1 MKKRLL
7 RLLCGIFAACLIASN
22 FAFVSFAEE
31 IFNYDKFIND
41 PRYEVRVET
50 RNNFELDF
58 YWGDAYPDKVT
69 DTGEKLLLYYLF
81 NSRDAKEK
89 AGYRLFEQKVHLLY
103 KIPSVY
109 TSLYTSGR
117 QYRYYVADFSAGRND
132 VKDNMYDDYI
142 NEYQYQ
148 YYYEDFSRENKGLQP
163 GETEAYIYG
172 YVVANQPHITLYH
185 LKYGNTP
192 TMEDAAQKQYEKWNK
207 GKESNTDERSAITVE
222 RVNGGDNI
230 LVAYHSYWD
239 DSPKETYKRFKYHEG
254 GSTLIEELKY
264 ESIQETYEYYYY
276 THIPGLSDVYTVN
289 HLLIN
294 RLVGYKI
301 GLVSPK
307 KEAVD
312 LYNDL
317 QAKWQATVAMA
328 PALYSMMPEVKADEP
343 VTYGGFELAGVTK
356 HAETNP
362 GEDGGVFVPGTIV
375 EGVPG
380 VPAAIAI
387 GVAATG
393 AAIAGAAAA
402 TGKGGSDDKKK
413 RKSYK
418 MYVQKDF
425 GDAIR
430 RGGEQPVKIRARMAE
445 VDPGGV
451 ERDRNDLTSQ
461 IGVSADGM
469 TVHGAVLAGRYCEAT
484 VSVPKEYDKDTVSI
498 TFTFTGEGGSFT
510 NTVIFRIVDGPQLKF
525 VDERDGTL
533 YHESCGIDAIPGDGF
548 TYTERFAI
556 IDAPTP
562 PKLSDITAVNTGK
575 FDVEFALTDQP
586 AVYKMTVK
594 NNTAPDP
601 EHDIFAK
608 PKDESFEIR
617 VIVEGEKE
625 PVKGYVTVKLYPEG
639 ITVSSTMEGKK
650 KDVKYVRVQAYEKE
664 YAGDL
669 DRKWQVSE
677 MQFTLAVKG
686 EDKAIIDPDE
696 AKYKFEK
703 LKGSGGLG
711 MRADKEQCLAEKY
724 EYKGSWG
731 DWNDK
736 FTYTFEPNADL
747 AEPEDGTFMMVLL
760 PASCEYDGKT
770 YEVEIPLRLRGK
782 DPDPMG
788 DWEKE
793 YKELQRRILQY
804 SLPENMDHWI
814 AQLKEC
820 ATEPRASVEEMRL
833 VGKWILREYM
843 AYWTTQQKRDQTEA
857 TMYNVIVNVLEW
869 TKFAGDCAFS
879 FLVNAYAG
887 PVADALISP
896 AKDFITGAIGEVIA
910 ARNFGEEIDVDKFE
924 FSKNLAAAGDNL
936 VSNSIDLKD
945 WRKAAATLG
954 GYFCYCAVKNYLL
967 KLREKNESDIWGAL
981 CDAFKDMTAAA
992 LKSKAGDLIG
1002 KWLKESKKFQE
1013 KIGPFITKYFKE
1025 SNFDTLQKKLNDS
1038 LGLEGELRKLAGY
1051 ANDKVFETK
1060 VADVVEK
1067 YISGLAGAGFDKLR
1081 EVYDGSKFVIEG
1093 GYVYY
1098 CFNIDLFDAFHY
1110 GIRLNLTRTLQAM
1123 SGDFF
1128 GWFYDFFFAGVP
1140 AAESVIEK
1148 PKDPPLPQ
1156 AKN

>member
-1 MKKRLL
+1 MLL
-7 RLLCGIFAACLIASN
+7 PILCLPALAAESGSPFPFSDYADKHLEVYTAYP
-22 FAFVSFAEE
+22 AWERDLREE
-31 IFNYDKFIND
+31 ND
-41 PRYEVRVET
+41 PERQKLSYTNLVTVCMVNHMGNLVAEQT
-50 RNNFELDF
+50 AEL
-58 YWGDAYPDKVT
+58 KVYKIDGLWEAM
-69 DTGEKLLLYYLF
+69 DTGYPRVTRY
-81 NSRDAKEK
+81 
-89 AGYRLFEQKVHLLY
+89 KVED
-103 KIPSVY
+103 ITDCDEVNDRT
-109 TSLYTSGR
+109 TSAETL
-117 QYRYYVADFSAGRND
+117 
-132 VKDNMYDDYI
+132 
-142 NEYQYQ
+142 
-148 YYYEDFSRENKGLQP
+148 KGW
-163 GETEAYIYG
+163 
-172 YVVANQPHITLYH
+172 
-185 LKYGNTP
+185 K
-192 TMEDAAQKQYEKWNK
+192 EDAAK
-207 GKESNTDERSAITVE
+207 GFDSDSYGVREV
-222 RVNGGDNI
+222 
-230 LVAYHSYWD
+230 VAYGDGYVYTYSYTRVDYEGKPCDRW
-239 DSPKETYKRFKYHEG
+239 SKYQYLRPVPE
-254 GSTLIEELKY
+254 
-264 ESIQETYEYYYY
+264 
-276 THIPGLSDVYTVN
+276 IPGLFLTFTIEFSTGIDSSTDTY
-289 HLLIN
+289 
-294 RLVGYKI
+294 
-301 GLVSPK
+301 S
-307 KEAVD
+307 EAEIQAFENKWKD
-312 LYNDL
+312 AFFNSSYEIAWNDDFEDFTKAGS
-317 QAKWQATVAMA
+317 QTTN
-328 PALYSMMPEVKADEP
+328 PENQNSGI
-343 VTYGGFELAGVTK
+343 TQN
-356 HAETNP
+356 AEETP
-362 GEDGGVFVPGTIV
+362 GEDGGVS
-375 EGVPG
+375 
-380 VPAAIAI
+380 VPAAIVI
-387 GVAATG
+387 GVLGGG

-402 TGKGGSDDKKK
+402 SGGSDDKKK
-413 RKSYK
+413 KQKAYK

-430 RGGEQPVKIRARMAE
+430 RGGDKPVVIRARMAE
-445 VDPGGV
+445 VDESGA
-451 ERDRNDLTSQ
+451 EHDRNDLTSQ

-469 TVHGAVLAGRYCEAT
+469 TVHGVALVGRYCEAT
-484 VSVPKEYDKDTVSI
+484 VSVPENNQNDTASI

-510 NTVIFRIVDGPQLKF
+510 NTVIFRLVDGPTLKF

-533 YHESCGIDAIPGDGF
+533 YGSGCGIDAIPGDGF
-548 TYTERFAI
+548 TYTERFMI
-556 IDAPTP
+556 VDAPTA
-562 PKLSDITAVNTGK
+562 PKLSDITAVNTGE

-601 EHDIFAK
+601 DHDIFAK
-608 PKDESFEIR
+608 PKDKDFEIH
-617 VIVEGEKE
+617 VVVEGEKE

-639 ITVSSTMEGKK
+639 ITVSSTQEGKK
-650 KDVKYVRVQAYEKE
+650 NDVKYVRVQAYEKE
-664 YAGDL
+664 YVGDL

-677 MQFTLAVKG
+677 IKFTLAHKG
-686 EDKAIIDPDE
+686 KDKAIIDPDE

-724 EYKGSWG
+724 EYKESWG
-731 DWNDK
+731 DWNDT
-736 FTYTFEPNADL
+736 FTYTFEPNANL
-747 AEPEDGTFMMVLL
+747 GEPDDGTFMMVLL

-770 YEVEIPLRLRGK
+770 YKADIPLRLRGK

-804 SLPENMDHWI
+804 SLPENMDRWI

-843 AYWTTQQKRDQTEA
+843 NYWTTQQSRDQTEA

-879 FLVNAYAG
+879 FLVDAYAG

-910 ARNFGEEIDVDKFE
+910 ARNFGEEVDVDKFE

-945 WRKAAATLG
+945 WKKAAATLG
-954 GYFCYCAVKNYLL
+954 GYFCYCAIKNYLL

-1002 KWLKESKKFQE
+1002 KWLEESKKFQE

-1038 LGLEGELRKLAGY
+1038 LGLEGELRKIAGY

-1060 VADVVEK
+1060 VAEVVEK
-1067 YISGLAGAGFDKLR
+1067 YISDLVGAGFDKVR

-1110 GIRLNLTRTLQAM
+1110 GIKLNLTIALQAM
-1123 SGDFF
+1123 SGNFF
-1128 GWFYDFFFAGVP
+1128 GWFYDLFFAGVP

-1148 PKDPPLPQ
+1148 PKNPPLPP

>member
-1 MKKRLL
+1 MGVWSDYFKETFDIAENLPADTYYDGKKFVDLPIENSYDIV
-7 RLLCGIFAACLIASN
+7 GIGGMSDASYFPYFDGSN
-22 FAFVSFAEE
+22 DYIHSIDGETLTSQLGRGANITRKGPNEFGDYYGSRT
-31 IFNYDKFIND
+31 FNYN
-41 PRYEVRVET
+41 PC
-50 RNNFELDF
+50 
-58 YWGDAYPDKVT
+58 
-69 DTGEKLLLYYLF
+69 
-81 NSRDAKEK
+81 
-89 AGYRLFEQKVHLLY
+89 
-103 KIPSVY
+103 
-109 TSLYTSGR
+109 
-117 QYRYYVADFSAGRND
+117 
-132 VKDNMYDDYI
+132 
-142 NEYQYQ
+142 
-148 YYYEDFSRENKGLQP
+148 
-163 GETEAYIYG
+163 
-172 YVVANQPHITLYH
+172 
-185 LKYGNTP
+185 
-192 TMEDAAQKQYEKWNK
+192 
-207 GKESNTDERSAITVE
+207 
-222 RVNGGDNI
+222 
-230 LVAYHSYWD
+230 
-239 DSPKETYKRFKYHEG
+239 
-254 GSTLIEELKY
+254 TLIETRDMEDTDGIIKTFEVAY
-264 ESIQETYEYYYY
+264 VTQ
-276 THIPGLSDVYTVN
+276 LS
-289 HLLIN
+289 
-294 RLVGYKI
+294 VGYYIHFSVSNVGFKDGKI
-301 GLVSPK
+301 VMDIDGE
-307 KEAVD
+307 EAYRYSIRTD
-312 LYNDL
+312 MNTNFTGGL
-317 QAKWQATVAMA
+317 QARTEEEEKFEEESREKYNEYRKNTEKTVDYPETRHAISIKGA
-328 PALYSMMPEVKADEP
+328 EAKFVLYDLEDGDKNLLLEVDQGGIKLKFIVSGVIMSDKAP
-343 VTYGGFELAGVTK
+343 VTPGVIQN
-356 HAETNP
+356 AEENP
-362 GEDGGVFVPGTIV
+362 GEDGGVS
-375 EGVPG
+375 
-380 VPAAIAI
+380 VPAAVVV
-387 GVAATG
+387 GVLGGG

-402 TGKGGSDDKKK
+402 SGGSDDKKK
-413 RKSYK
+413 KQKAYK

-430 RGGEQPVKIRARMAE
+430 RGGDKPVKIRARMAE
-445 VDPGGV
+445 VDGAA
-451 ERDRNDLTSQ
+451 ERDRNDLTGN

-469 TVHGAVLAGRYCEAT
+469 TVHGAALAGRYCEAT
-484 VSVPKEYDKDTVSI
+484 VSVPENNQNDTASI
-498 TFTFTGEGGSFT
+498 TFTYIGEGGSFT
-510 NTVIFRIVDGPQLKF
+510 NTVIFRIVDGPSLKF
-525 VDERDGTL
+525 VEETEKAGAYRL
-533 YHESCGIDAIPGDGF
+533 YTGVAYIDAIPGDGF
-548 TYTERFAI
+548 TYTEQFMI
-556 IDAPTP
+556 VDAPVAP
-562 PKLSDITAVNTGK
+562 ALKDITAVNTGD
-575 FDVEFALTDQP
+575 FDVKFELTDQP
-586 AVYKMTVK
+586 ALYKMTVK
-594 NNTAPDP
+594 NNTKPEP

-608 PKDESFEIR
+608 PKDKNFEIH
-617 VIVEGEKE
+617 VTVEGEKE

-639 ITVSSTMEGKK
+639 ITVQSRDEGKK
-650 KDVKYVRVQAYEKE
+650 NDVKYVRVQAYEKE
-664 YAGDL
+664 HVGDL
-669 DRKWQVSE
+669 DKKWQVS
-677 MQFTLAVKG
+677 QIKFTLAVIGK
-686 EDKAIIDPDE
+686 DKAIIDPDE

-724 EYKGSWG
+724 EYKEAYGEMNG
-731 DWNDK
+731 K
-736 FTYTFEPNADL
+736 FTYEFEPNANL
-747 AEPEDGTFMMVLL
+747 SEPDDGTFMMVLL
-760 PASCEYDGKT
+760 PVSCKYDGTT
-770 YEVEIPLRLRGK
+770 YEAEIPLRLRGK

-804 SLPENMDHWI
+804 SLPENMDRWI

-936 VSNSIDLKD
+936 ISNEIKLTD

-954 GYFCYCAVKNYLL
+954 GYFCYCAVKNYIL
-967 KLREKNESDIWGAL
+967 KLREKNEADFYGAL
-981 CDAFKDMTAAA
+981 CEAFKDMTAAA

-1081 EVYDGSKFVIEG
+1081 EVYDGSKFEIEG

-1110 GIRLNLTRTLQAM
+1110 GIKLNLTRTLQAM

-1140 AAESVIEK
+1140 AAQSVIKK
-1148 PKDPPLPQ
+1148 PKDPPLPP
-1156 AKN
+1156 ANK

>member
-1 MKKRLL
+1 MFLTFTIEFDT
-7 RLLCGIFAACLIASN
+7 GIYSSTDTYSEAEFQAFENKWKDAFFNSSYEIAWNDDFKDFTKAGSQTTN
-22 FAFVSFAEE
+22 PENQNSGITQNAEE
-31 IFNYDKFIND
+31 
-41 PRYEVRVET
+41 T
-50 RNNFELDF
+50 
-58 YWGDAYPDKVT
+58 
-69 DTGEKLLLYYLF
+69 
-81 NSRDAKEK
+81 
-89 AGYRLFEQKVHLLY
+89 
-103 KIPSVY
+103 
-109 TSLYTSGR
+109 
-117 QYRYYVADFSAGRND
+117 
-132 VKDNMYDDYI
+132 
-142 NEYQYQ
+142 
-148 YYYEDFSRENKGLQP
+148 
-163 GETEAYIYG
+163 
-172 YVVANQPHITLYH
+172 
-185 LKYGNTP
+185 
-192 TMEDAAQKQYEKWNK
+192 
-207 GKESNTDERSAITVE
+207 
-222 RVNGGDNI
+222 
-230 LVAYHSYWD
+230 
-239 DSPKETYKRFKYHEG
+239 
-254 GSTLIEELKY
+254 
-264 ESIQETYEYYYY
+264 
-276 THIPGLSDVYTVN
+276 
-289 HLLIN
+289 
-294 RLVGYKI
+294 
-301 GLVSPK
+301 
-307 KEAVD
+307 
-312 LYNDL
+312 
-317 QAKWQATVAMA
+317 
-328 PALYSMMPEVKADEP
+328 
-343 VTYGGFELAGVTK
+343 
-356 HAETNP
+356 P
-362 GEDGGVFVPGTIV
+362 GEDGGVS
-375 EGVPG
+375 
-380 VPAAIAI
+380 VPAAIVI
-387 GVAATG
+387 GVLGGG

-402 TGKGGSDDKKK
+402 SGGSDDKKK
-413 RKSYK
+413 KQKAYK

-430 RGGEQPVKIRARMAE
+430 RGGDKPVVIRARMAE
-445 VDPGGV
+445 VDESGA
-451 ERDRNDLTSQ
+451 EHDRNDLTSQ

-469 TVHGAVLAGRYCEAT
+469 TVHGVALVGRYCEAT
-484 VSVPKEYDKDTVSI
+484 VSVPENNQNDTASI

-510 NTVIFRIVDGPQLKF
+510 NTVIFRLVDGPTLKF

-533 YHESCGIDAIPGDGF
+533 YGSGCGIDAIPGDGF
-548 TYTERFAI
+548 TYTERFMI
-556 IDAPTP
+556 VDAPTA
-562 PKLSDITAVNTGK
+562 PKLSDITAVNTGE

-601 EHDIFAK
+601 DHDIFAK
-608 PKDESFEIR
+608 PKDKDFEIH
-617 VIVEGEKE
+617 VVVEGEKE

-639 ITVSSTMEGKK
+639 ITVSSTQEGKK
-650 KDVKYVRVQAYEKE
+650 NDVKYVRVQAYEKE
-664 YAGDL
+664 YVGDL

-677 MQFTLAVKG
+677 IKFTLAHKG
-686 EDKAIIDPDE
+686 KDKAIIDPDE

-724 EYKGSWG
+724 EYKESWG

-736 FTYTFEPNADL
+736 FTYTFEPNANL
-747 AEPEDGTFMMVLL
+747 GEPDDGTFMMVLL

-770 YEVEIPLRLRGK
+770 YKADIPLRLRGK

-804 SLPENMDHWI
+804 SLPENMDRWI

-843 AYWTTQQKRDQTEA
+843 NYWTTQQSRDQTEA

-879 FLVNAYAG
+879 FLVDAYAG

-910 ARNFGEEIDVDKFE
+910 ARNFGEEVDVDKFE

-945 WRKAAATLG
+945 WKKAAATLG
-954 GYFCYCAVKNYLL
+954 GYFCYCAIKNYLL

-1002 KWLKESKKFQE
+1002 KWLEESKKFQE

-1038 LGLEGELRKLAGY
+1038 LGLEGELRKIAGY

-1060 VADVVEK
+1060 VAEVVEK
-1067 YISGLAGAGFDKLR
+1067 YISDLVGAGFDKVR
-1081 EVYDGSKFVIEG
+1081 EVYDDDESKFVIEG
-1093 GYVYY
+1093 GCVYY

-1110 GIRLNLTRTLQAM
+1110 GIKLNLTMALQAM
-1123 SGDFF
+1123 SGNFF
-1128 GWFYDFFFAGVP
+1128 GYFYDLFFAGVP
-1140 AAESVIEK
+1140 AAEIVIEK
-1148 PKDPPLPQ
+1148 PKNPPLPP

>member
-7 RLLCGIFAACLIASN
+7 VSVILVLMLLPTLCLTVFADGDNLPDGFVKMEKIFSIEDGDGTQPFHYSKVDGFYLVLDYVKSYGFGMYGDDGTYGKDPELSPYQTATQTISAKPSL
-22 FAFVSFAEE
+22 VVLRDKTTAEGFTVTGTWDW
-31 IFNYDKFIND
+31 IHK
-41 PRYEVRVET
+41 YE
-50 RNNFELDF
+50 
-58 YWGDAYPDKVT
+58 G
-69 DTGEKLLLYYLF
+69 GEG
-81 NSRDAKEK
+81 SVHK
-89 AGYRLFEQKVHLLY
+89 AGENEVCRGDVSVSISNITFDTYNTYADLSGTINMSGGSNGSYDEIHSSSLSGTHLRG
-103 KIPSVY
+103 S
-109 TSLYTSGR
+109 
-117 QYRYYVADFSAGRND
+117 
-132 VKDNMYDDYI
+132 
-142 NEYQYQ
+142 
-148 YYYEDFSRENKGLQP
+148 
-163 GETEAYIYG
+163 
-172 YVVANQPHITLYH
+172 
-185 LKYGNTP
+185 
-192 TMEDAAQKQYEKWNK
+192 
-207 GKESNTDERSAITVE
+207 
-222 RVNGGDNI
+222 
-230 LVAYHSYWD
+230 
-239 DSPKETYKRFKYHEG
+239 YKRFDENGTKTCYILFCVGEDG
-254 GSTLIEELKY
+254 QGNSSFRCATLFFRI
-264 ESIQETYEYYYY
+264 
-276 THIPGLSDVYTVN
+276 
-289 HLLIN
+289 
-294 RLVGYKI
+294 
-301 GLVSPK
+301 
-307 KEAVD
+307 
-312 LYNDL
+312 
-317 QAKWQATVAMA
+317 
-328 PALYSMMPEVKADEP
+328 
-343 VTYGGFELAGVTK
+343 AGVLPKGVKSTGVVQK
-356 HAETNP
+356 AETTP
-362 GEDGGVFVPGTIV
+362 GEDGGVS
-375 EGVPG
+375 
-380 VPAAIAI
+380 VPAAIVVGAL
-387 GVAATG
+387 GGG

-402 TGKGGSDDKKK
+402 SGGADGKKKK

-430 RGGEQPVKIRARMAE
+430 RGDDKPVVIRARMAE
-445 VDPGGV
+445 ADLLTG
-451 ERDRNDLTSQ
+451 EEHDRGDLTGN

-469 TVHGAVLAGRYCEAT
+469 TVHGAAFAGRYLEAT
-484 VSVPKEYDKDTVSI
+484 VSVPESNLNDTANI
-498 TFTFTGEGGSFT
+498 TFTFNGEGGTFT
-510 NTVIFRIVDGPQLKF
+510 NTVIFRLVDGPSLKF

-548 TYTERFAI
+548 TYTERFMI
-556 IDAPTP
+556 VDAPVA
-562 PKLSDITAVNTGK
+562 PKLSDITAVNTGE
-575 FDVEFALTDQP
+575 FDVKFELTDQP
-586 AVYKMTVK
+586 ALYKMTVK
-594 NNTAPDP
+594 NNTKPDS
-601 EHDIFAK
+601 EHDVFAK
-608 PKDESFEIR
+608 PQDKNFEIH

-650 KDVKYVRVQAYEKE
+650 KDIKYVRVQAYEKDHV
-664 YAGDL
+664 GDL

-677 MQFTLAVKG
+677 IKFTLAVKG
-686 EDKAIIDPDE
+686 EDKAVIDPKE
-696 AKYKFEK
+696 AEYRFEK

-724 EYKGSWG
+724 EYKESWG

-747 AEPEDGTFMMVLL
+747 AEPGDGTFMMVLL
-760 PASCEYDGKT
+760 PASCEYDGTT
-770 YEVEIPLRLRGK
+770 YEAEIPLRLRGK

-1013 KIGPFITKYFKE
+1013 KIGPFIAKYFKE

-1081 EVYDGSKFVIEG
+1081 EVYDGSKFVIEN

-1148 PKDPPLPQ
+1148 PKDPPLPP

>member
-7 RLLCGIFAACLIASN
+7 ASGILLLILFPILGFTAH
-22 FAFVSFAEE
+22 AEE
-31 IFNYDKFIND
+31 IRPYPYRQFS
-41 PRYEVRVET
+41 E
-50 RNNFELDF
+50 
-58 YWGDAYPDKVT
+58 GDAYTKSYVSQESDMLNAVKE
-69 DTGEKLLLYYLF
+69 DLLLSSVMRFEGYVKGEGKFIEQKAETTLPLPAGFKETYHFYQNVFYIGSQHEEGHCRIRVRVANDASSSFETDVDELKKQMELEQKGESWDLF
-81 NSRDAKEK
+81 SWRTSDHNQIEDPYQVTEEPDGSTLLVLHLKEEYTNDDGAYGYNEIIWKARVFRIEGLPNLHFIASCKTQFSIGTGRFLGDYDPAKHAESYKAMLELHNKEK
-89 AGYRLFEQKVHLLY
+89 
-103 KIPSVY
+103 
-109 TSLYTSGR
+109 T
-117 QYRYYVADFSAGRND
+117 DFLALRI
-132 VKDNMYDDYI
+132 DDYI
-142 NEYQYQ
+142 TTAENYQ
-148 YYYEDFSRENKGLQP
+148 
-163 GETEAYIYG
+163 I
-172 YVVANQPHITLYH
+172 
-185 LKYGNTP
+185 
-192 TMEDAAQKQYEKWNK
+192 
-207 GKESNTDERSAITVE
+207 
-222 RVNGGDNI
+222 
-230 LVAYHSYWD
+230 
-239 DSPKETYKRFKYHEG
+239 
-254 GSTLIEELKY
+254 
-264 ESIQETYEYYYY
+264 
-276 THIPGLSDVYTVN
+276 
-289 HLLIN
+289 
-294 RLVGYKI
+294 
-301 GLVSPK
+301 
-307 KEAVD
+307 
-312 LYNDL
+312 
-317 QAKWQATVAMA
+317 KWQA
-328 PALYSMMPEVKADEP
+328 PNILQKFDYLD
-343 VTYGGFELAGVTK
+343 VTQR
-356 HAETNP
+356 AEENP
-362 GEDGGVFVPGTIV
+362 GEDGGVS
-375 EGVPG
+375 
-380 VPAAIAI
+380 VPAAIVV
-387 GVAATG
+387 GVLGGG

-402 TGKGGSDDKKK
+402 SGGADGKKKK

-430 RGGEQPVKIRARMAE
+430 RGGDKPVIIRARMAE
-445 VDPGGV
+445 VDESGA
-451 ERDRNDLTSQ
+451 ERDRNDLTAN
-461 IGVSADGM
+461 IGVSTDGM
-469 TVHGAVLAGRYCEAT
+469 TVHGAALAGRYCEAT
-484 VSVPKEYDKDTVSI
+484 VSVPENNPNDTANI
-498 TFTFTGEGGSFT
+498 TFTFNGEGGTFT
-510 NTVIFRIVDGPQLKF
+510 NTVIFRLVDGPSLKF

-556 IDAPTP
+556 VDAPTA
-562 PKLSDITAVNTGK
+562 PKLSDITAVNTGE

-586 AVYKMTVK
+586 AVYRMTVK

-601 EHDIFAK
+601 EHDVFAK
-608 PKDESFEIR
+608 PQDKNFEIH
-617 VIVEGEKE
+617 VNVEGEKE

-650 KDVKYVRVQAYEKE
+650 NDVKYVRVQAYEKDH
-664 YAGDL
+664 AGDL

-686 EDKAIIDPDE
+686 EDKAVIDPKE
-696 AKYKFEK
+696 AEYRFEK

-724 EYKGSWG
+724 EYKESWG

-760 PASCEYDGKT
+760 PASCEYDGTT
-770 YEVEIPLRLRGK
+770 YEAEIPLRLRGK

-843 AYWTTQQKRDQTEA
+843 EYWTTQQKRDQTEA

-910 ARNFGEEIDVDKFE
+910 ARSFGEAVDVDKFE

-1060 VADVVEK
+1060 VADVVEQ

-1081 EVYDGSKFVIEG
+1081 EVYDGSKFEIEG

-1110 GIRLNLTRTLQAM
+1110 GIKLNLTRTMQAM

-1128 GWFYDFFFAGVP
+1128 GWFYDLFFAGVP

-1148 PKDPPLPQ
+1148 PKDPPLPP

>member
-22 FAFVSFAEE
+22 FAFVSFAAD

-81 NSRDAKEK
+81 NSRDAKEN
-89 AGYRLFEQKVHLLY
+89 AGFRLFEQKVHLLY

-109 TSLYTSGR
+109 TSLYTPGR
-117 QYRYYVADFSAGRND
+117 KYRYYVADFSAGRND
-132 VKDNMYDDYI
+132 VKDNMYDENI
-142 NEYQYQ
+142 EEFEYQ
-148 YYYEDFSRENKGLQP
+148 YYYEDFNKSGSTGVQP

-172 YVVANQPHITLYH
+172 YVVAHQPHITLYH
-185 LKYGNTP
+185 MKYGNTP
-192 TMEDAAQKQYEKWNK
+192 TMEDAAQEQYEKWNK
-207 GKESNTDERSAITVE
+207 EKEGNTDERKTITVE
-222 RVNGGDNI
+222 RRGGGDNI
-230 LVAYHSYWD
+230 LVAYHSLWD
-239 DSPKETYKRFKYHEG
+239 DSPKETYKTFKYHEG

-276 THIPGLSDVYTVN
+276 TRIPGISDAYTVN

-328 PALYSMMPEVKADEP
+328 PALYSMMPEVIADEP

-356 HAETNP
+356 RAETNP
-362 GEDGGVFVPGTIV
+362 GEDGGVS
-375 EGVPG
+375 
-380 VPAAIAI
+380 VPAAIVI
-387 GVAATG
+387 GVLGGG

-402 TGKGGSDDKKK
+402 ASDGSAGDRKK
-413 RKSYK
+413 KSYK

-430 RGGEQPVKIRARMAE
+430 RGGDKPVRIRARMAE
-445 VDPGGV
+445 IDGTV
-451 ERDRNDLTSQ
+451 ERDRNDLTAC

-469 TVHGAVLAGRYCEAT
+469 TVHSAALAGRYCEAT
-484 VSVPKEYDKDTVSI
+484 VSVPENNQNDTANI
-498 TFTFTGEGGSFT
+498 TFSFTGEGGVFT
-510 NTVIFRIVDGPQLKF
+510 NTVVFRVVDGPSLKF
-525 VDERDGTL
+525 IDERDGTL
-533 YHESCGIDAIPGDGF
+533 YHENCGIDAIPGDGF

-562 PKLSDITAVNTGK
+562 PKLSDITAVNTGR

-594 NNTAPDP
+594 NNTPPEPD
-601 EHDIFAK
+601 HDIFARA
-608 PKDESFEIR
+608 KDERFEIY
-617 VIVEGEKE
+617 VSVEGEKE
-625 PVKGYVTVKLYPEG
+625 PVKGYVTVSLYPEG
-639 ITVSSTMEGKK
+639 LTVSSRDEGKK
-650 KDVKYVRVQAYEKE
+650 NNVKYVRVQAYEKE

-686 EDKAIIDPDE
+686 EDKAVIDPKE
-696 AKYKFEK
+696 AEYRFEK
-703 LKGSGGLG
+703 LKGAGGLG
-711 MRADKEQCLAEKY
+711 MRADKEQNLAEKY
-724 EYKGSWG
+724 EYKESWG

-760 PASCEYDGKT
+760 PASCEYDGKK
-770 YEVEIPLRLRGK
+770 YEAEIPLRLRGK

-843 AYWTTQQKRDQTEA
+843 EYWTTQQKRDQTEA

-910 ARNFGEEIDVDKFE
+910 ARSYGEAVDVDKFE

-936 VSNSIDLKD
+936 VSNSIDLKN
-945 WRKAAATLG
+945 WKKAAATLG
-954 GYFCYCAVKNYLL
+954 GYFCYCAIKNYLL
-967 KLREKNESDIWGAL
+967 KLNEKGESDIWGSL

-1013 KIGPFITKYFKE
+1013 KIGPYITKYFKE

-1060 VADVVEK
+1060 VADVVEQ

-1081 EVYDGSKFVIEG
+1081 EVYDGSKFEIENG
-1093 GYVYY
+1093 CVYY

-1110 GIRLNLTRTLQAM
+1110 GIKLNLTRTLQAM

-1148 PKDPPLPQ
+1148 PKDPPLPP
-1156 AKN
+1156 AR